1 MSVNVLIA
9 IGILGMLALAIGII
23 FFVVLH
29 QRKVFQHQMEML
41 ASQKSHEHELR
52 LSTLEAQEQTL
63 SFVAS
68 ELHDDIGVMLSS
80 VKLFLSKVP
89 RHTEESQLIDQT
101 KDLLD
106 ECIQKIRGLSQQLHP
121 TTLQHLGLSTA
132 IESMC
137 DIIRKTGAVNCN
149 FKNND
154 NTPRLPEN
162 MELALYRVVQ
172 ELLNNVLK
180 HSNAGSIDIEITTT
194 SETISIRLFHDG
206 KGLTDEDFQELIFKK
221 GGIGLKNISNRIKT
235 INAGIHFEKFADDR
249 FGITIVS
256 LLDDGA
262 NHITDPIINTNY

>member
-9 IGILGMLALAIGII
+9 IGILGMLSLAMGII

-63 SFVAS
+63 GFVAS

-80 VKLFLSKVP
+80 VKLFLSKVS
-89 RHTEESQLIDQT
+89 RHSEEAQLIDHT
-101 KDLLD
+101 KGLLD

-137 DIIRKTGAVNCN
+137 DIVKKTGSVKCN
-149 FKNND
+149 FKTTYINK
-154 NTPRLPEN
+154 RLSEN
-162 MELALYRVVQ
+162 VELALYRVVQ
-172 ELLNNVLK
+172 ELLNNILK
-180 HSNAGSIDIEITTT
+180 HSNASSIDIN
-194 SETISIRLFHDG
+194 ISATGNIVSIQLFHDG
-206 KGLTDEDFQELIFKK
+206 KGLTDETFQSLLYSK
-221 GGIGLKNISNRIKT
+221 GGLGLKNISNRIKT
-235 INAGIHFEKFADDR
+235 VNAAIHFEQ
-249 FGITIVS
+249 ITEKKYCVS
-256 LLDDGA
+256 
-262 NHITDPIINTNY
+262 ITSPVNV

>member
-137 DIIRKTGAVNCN
+137 DIIRKAGAVHCN
-149 FKNND
+149 FKNSDSNI
-154 NTPRLPEN
+154 RLPEN

-172 ELLNNVLK
+172 ELLNNILK
-180 HSNAGSIDIEITTT
+180 HSNAGNIEIEIATTT
-194 SETISIRLFHDG
+194 DSISIRLFHDG
-206 KGLTDEDFQELIFKK
+206 KGLTDQEFKALIFKK

-235 INAGIHFEKFADDR
+235 INADIHFEQMEENR
-249 FGITIVS
+249 FSIAIIS
-256 LLDDGA
+256 PLREMNDE
-262 NHITDPIINTNY
+262 PINTSH

>member
-9 IGILGMLALAIGII
+9 IGILGMLALAMGII

-52 LSTLEAQEQTL
+52 LSALEAQEQTL

-89 RHTEESQLIDQT
+89 RHTEEAQLIDQT

-137 DIIRKTGAVNCN
+137 DIIGKTGSVKCN
-149 FKNND
+149 FKDSNINQ
-154 NTPRLPEN
+154 RLPEN
-162 MELALYRVVQ
+162 VELALYRVVQ
-172 ELLNNVLK
+172 ELLNNILK
-180 HSNAGSIDIEITTT
+180 HSSARNIDIEVSAIGDTIT
-194 SETISIRLFHDG
+194 IQLFHDG
-206 KGLTDEDFQELIFKK
+206 KGLTNENFQSLLFSK

-235 INAGIHFEKFADDR
+235 INATIHFEQITEKQ
-249 FGITIVS
+249 FGISIKAPV
-256 LLDDGA
+256 
-262 NHITDPIINTNY
+262 NT